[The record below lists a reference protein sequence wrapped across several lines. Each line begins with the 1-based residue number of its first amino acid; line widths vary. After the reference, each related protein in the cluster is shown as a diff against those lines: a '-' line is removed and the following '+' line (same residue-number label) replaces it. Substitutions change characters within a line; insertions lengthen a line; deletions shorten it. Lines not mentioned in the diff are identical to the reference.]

1 MNKEILLQI
10 EKVKKRYND
19 RVVLDIDTSTFE
31 KGQVYA
37 VVGPNGSGKTT
48 LINILSL
55 LDKPDEGKIL
65 FKGKDIWQNPK
76 QNILNSRRKMTLVH
90 QKPFLFQTTVFNNIA
105 YGLKIR
111 GIPVHQ
117 NEEKIHKALAMVGL
131 SGFEK
136 RNALQ
141 LSGGEAQRVVIARAL
156 AIEPEVLF
164 LDEPT
169 ANIDLRHIDVI
180 ERIIKKI
187 NQEMKTTVIFN
198 THDLSQAYRL
208 ADGMVSLLDGKIVP
222 HVPEN
227 IFRGK
232 IVHENDIQWLE
243 ITDNIRFSII
253 TKKKGMAYIFIDPGD
268 IIISCVQFSS
278 SAQNSFTGKV
288 IRIYEQNHLIRLVVD
303 IGVHLICVMNKE
315 SFREMNLNIGS
326 QACITFNASAVKCY

>member
-1 MNKEILLQI
+1 MSREILLQM
-10 EKVKKRYND
+10 EKMKKKYNG
-19 RVVLDIDTSTFE
+19 RVVLDIDSLSFE
-31 KGQVYA
+31 KSLIYA

-55 LDKPDEGKIL
+55 LDQSDEGTIL
-65 FKGKDIWQNPK
+65 FKGKDIRKNTK
-76 QNILNSRRKMTLVH
+76 RHILNIRRKMTLVH

-111 GIPVHQ
+111 GIPIHQ
-117 NEEKIHKALAMVGL
+117 NEARIQKALAMVGL
-131 SGFEK
+131 SGFDK

-169 ANIDLRHIDVI
+169 SNIDLRHIDVI
-180 ERIIKKI
+180 ERIIKNI
-187 NQEMKTTVIFN
+187 NRELKTTVIFT

-208 ADGMVSLLDGKIVP
+208 ADAMISLLDGKIVS

-232 IVHENDIQWLE
+232 IIHKNEMQWIE
-243 ITDNIRFSII
+243 ITDHLRFSIV
-253 TKKKGMAYIFIDPGD
+253 TKKKGMAYIYINPAD
-268 IIISCVQFSS
+268 IILSCEQFSS
-278 SAQNSFTGKV
+278 SARNSFIGKV
-288 IRIYEQNHLIRLVVD
+288 VKISEQNDLIRLVVD
-303 IGVHLICVMNKE
+303 IGVHLVCVMTKE
-315 SFREMNLNIGS
+315 SFREMKLNIES
-326 QACITFNASAVKCY
+326 RACLTFKASAVKCY

>member
-1 MNKEILLQI
+1 MNKKNLLQI

-19 RVVLDIDTSTFE
+19 RVVLDIESLSFE
-31 KGQVYA
+31 KGKVYA

-55 LDKPDEGKIL
+55 LDKPNEGRIL
-65 FKGKDIWQNPK
+65 FNGNDIWQNPK
-76 QNILNSRRKMTLVH
+76 QNILAIRRKMTLVH

-105 YGLKIR
+105 YGLRIR
-111 GIPVHQ
+111 GSSIQQ
-117 NEEKIHKALAMVGL
+117 NEEYIHKALDMVGL
-131 SGFEK
+131 TGFEN

-156 AIEPEVLF
+156 AIEPEILF

-180 ERIIKKI
+180 ERIIRKI
-187 NQEMKTTVIFN
+187 NREMKTTVIFN

-208 ADGMVSLLDGKIVP
+208 SDSIISLLDGKIVP

-232 IVHENDIQWLE
+232 IVHENDLQWIE
-243 ITDNIRFSII
+243 ITDSIKFSIL
-253 TKKKGMAYIFIDPGD
+253 TKKKGMVYIFIDPED
-268 IIISCVQFSS
+268 IIVSCAQFSS
-278 SAQNSFTGKV
+278 SAQNSFVGKI
-288 IRIYEQNHLIRLVVD
+288 IRIYEQNHLIRLIVD
-303 IGVHLICVMNKE
+303 IGVHLACILTKE
-315 SFREMNLNIGS
+315 SFREMNLNIGR
-326 QACITFNASAVKCY
+326 QVCATFNASAVKFY